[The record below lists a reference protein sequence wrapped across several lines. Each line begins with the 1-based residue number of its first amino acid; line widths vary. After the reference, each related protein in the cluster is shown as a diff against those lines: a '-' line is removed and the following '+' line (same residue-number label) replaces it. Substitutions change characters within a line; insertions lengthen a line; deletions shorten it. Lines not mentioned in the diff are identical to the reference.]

1 MEEIKNMRA
10 FYRDAVEV
18 NKTVFYQ
25 ASKRIKDENGE
36 PVFWELKVL
45 SYDDI
50 KATIEKQTRTV
61 PNKLTG
67 KGEKETNM
75 NQAMIDMVL
84 QAVVFPNLN
93 DAELQD
99 SWGVVG
105 AEAVL
110 KELLT
115 AGEIADLIEAVNAA
129 AGYKSELA
137 DKIKTVKN

>member
-1 MEEIKNMRA
+1 M
-10 FYRDAVEV
+10 
-18 NKTVFYQ
+18 
-25 ASKRIKDENGE
+25 
-36 PVFWELKVL
+36 
-45 SYDDI
+45 
-50 KATIEKQTRTV
+50 
-61 PNKLTG
+61 
-67 KGEKETNM
+67 
-75 NQAMIDMVL
+75 
-84 QAVVFPNLN
+84 

-105 AEAVL
+105 AEALL

>member
-1 MEEIKNMRA
+1 MRWKSIRRY
-10 FYRDAVEV
+10 FIRRPSGL
-18 NKTVFYQ
+18 KTKT
-25 ASKRIKDENGE
+25 AN
-36 PVFWELKVL
+36 PLFWELKVL

-105 AEAVL
+105 AEALL